1 MSITNKNSISNTN
14 LPAPGKYLTFSLGN
28 EVFGIPVL
36 KVREI
41 MRICPVTPVPKA
53 PNYIHGVINL
63 RGKIVP
69 VIDLRSRLNMAPFH
83 QQDRTCIIVV
93 QYINN
98 DGIHHLMGMIV
109 DSVDEVIFLGVDH
122 ISETPDFG
130 TTLDTRFITGMAE
143 SKGKVKTLLDI
154 DKLITT
160 EGDIQ
165 LGLLGLQEAP
175 A

>member
-1 MSITNKNSISNTN
+1 MLNANNPQIALANIAT
-14 LPAPGKYLTFSLGN
+14 PGKYLTFALGK
-28 EVFGIPVL
+28 ELFGVPVL

-41 MRICPVTPVPKA
+41 MRICPITPVPRA
-53 PNYIHGVINL
+53 PKYIQGVINL

-69 VIDLRSRLNMAPFH
+69 VIDLRARLSMSEFH
-83 QQDRTCIIVV
+83 LQDRACIIVV

-98 DGIHHLMGMIV
+98 DAISHLMGMIV
-109 DSVDEVIFLGVDH
+109 DSVDEVVFFGPNH
-122 ISETPDFG
+122 ISGTPDFG

-160 EGDIQ
+160 EGEIN
-165 LGLLGLQEAP
+165 LGLLGLQETSV
-175 A
+175 